1 MLWGLCG
8 DSLPTGKWIA
18 IKKHQQA
25 LRLTSQPKHT
35 PLRLAQ
41 VGNCLRKTR
50 QRLVAK
56 PQLTLEQC
64 KMAKRFFAQCTNTQ
78 RFGSAV
84 NKHKHSTKALRKT
97 QQYQKLLVCK
107 WQSTRFCNKK
117 KRLEQSNRFV
127 LRSTLR

>member
-64 KMAKRFFAQCTNTQ
+64 KMAKLRTMHQQTTFWQCSQQAQTFNKSIAQNSTISKS
-78 RFGSAV
+78 FGVQVA
-84 NKHKHSTKALRKT
+84 KHTVL
-97 QQYQKLLVCK
+97 QQ
-107 WQSTRFCNKK
+107 K